1 MAVKTTKEYADR
13 MKMAQAL
20 TTPPPVTAKQYAE
33 PTLMGEVSWVVV
45 TKIPRALVGDETK
58 DAMEVLYRGKQY
70 VVRVLPAEPTMQVVI
85 EHDSGVVSTVEFGPL
100 DSKET
105 RVAFILRLVEN
116 KVNYSVNFSKE

>member
-13 MKMAQAL
+13 MKMAGDA
-20 TTPPPVTAKQYAE
+20 AKQLF
-33 PTLMGEVSWVVV
+33 TSNHKNVVLNHHGN
-45 TKIPRALVGDETK
+45 R
-58 DAMEVLYRGKQY
+58 Y